1 MNGPSEPDQ
10 PDRPERPASEPA
22 PRTEPWLLRL
32 LRTTI
37 APPVLD
43 DGGHDTPLS
52 PRGRLVFWATVTVLV
67 LGIAV
72 LFVVSALK

>member
-1 MNGPSEPDQ
+1 
-10 PDRPERPASEPA
+10 
-22 PRTEPWLLRL
+22 LLRL